1 MGCQLLGSLRK
12 GCAHFFGECAQSM
25 WKMVLAFYKLPGGQE
40 WISPLHS
47 DVFECEHFLSGE
59 NEKSIPSTHEAYT
72 N

>member
-1 MGCQLLGSLRK
+1 M
-12 GCAHFFGECAQSM
+12 
-25 WKMVLAFYKLPGGQE
+25 LAFYKLPGGQE